1 MKNWTYISY
10 KDGLD
15 DKAYNLEDL
24 LNKLPRPIV
33 FTNGVFDILHLGHIK
48 YLINSK
54 NLGSSLIVGINS
66 NSSTKRLGKGTD
78 RPINDEID
86 RALIVSSLKSVDFCI
101 IFDDS
106 TPEKLIKIIKPNIY
120 TKGEDYDKCSIPY
133 LSTLEKLDIKIYFL
147 PFIKGKSTTMII
159 DKINGRD
166 S

>member
-1 MKNWTYISY
+1 MQNWTYISF

-15 DKAYNLEDL
+15 DQAYNLEGL
-24 LNKLPRPIV
+24 INKLPRPIV

-66 NSSTKRLGKGTD
+66 NNSTKLLGKGTD

-86 RALIVSSLKSVDFCI
+86 RALIVSSLKPVDLCI

-106 TPEKLIKIIKPNIY
+106 TPEKLIKTIKPNIY
-120 TKGEDYDKCSIPY
+120 TKGEDYDKSSIPY

-147 PFIKGKSTTMII
+147 PFIKGKSSTMII
-159 DKINGRD
+159 DKINGKD

>member
-1 MKNWTYISY
+1 MQNWTYISY

-15 DKAYNLEDL
+15 DKAYNLEGL
-24 LNKLPRPIV
+24 INKLPRPIV

-66 NSSTKRLGKGTD
+66 NNSTKLLGKSPD

-86 RALIVSSLKSVDFCI
+86 RALIVSSLKPVDLCI

-106 TPEKLIKIIKPNIY
+106 TPEKLIKTIKPNIY
-120 TKGEDYDKCSIPY
+120 TKGEDYDKSSIPY
-133 LSTLEKLDIKIYFL
+133 LSILEKLDIKIYFL
-147 PFIKGKSTTMII
+147 PFIKGKSSTMII
-159 DKINGRD
+159 DKINGKD